1 MDYKKE
7 MPGPLC
13 YNEEELTDAI
23 HSNEHYDI
31 KRFKNKFFKYQDG
44 KNVERVIALIEQL
57 IKED

>member
-1 MDYKKE
+1 

-13 YNEEELTDAI
+13 YNEEELTEAI

-31 KRFKNKFFKYQDG
+31 KRFKNKFFKHQDG
-44 KNVERVIALIEQL
+44 KNVERVIALIEHL